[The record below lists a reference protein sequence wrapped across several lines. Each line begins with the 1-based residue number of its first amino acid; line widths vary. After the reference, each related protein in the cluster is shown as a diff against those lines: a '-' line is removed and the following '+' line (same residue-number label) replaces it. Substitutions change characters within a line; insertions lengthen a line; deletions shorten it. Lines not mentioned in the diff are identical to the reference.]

1 MIKSINNIM
10 ISYGLSE
17 RAAFHLS
24 NIIGSLIIIFIGILI
39 YLITKKIILRILE
52 KIIKRSKTK
61 WDDLLLKNKVFERT
75 IHIIP
80 VFVIY
85 ALAPIF
91 PAYQDWIQRIA
102 YCYFVVVLVLV
113 ISKLLDA
120 VNDIYNNFEV
130 SRERPIKGFLQVF
143 KIFAFTIGVIV
154 IAAALM
160 DRSPLLLLSGIGAA
174 TAVLMLIFQNSIL
187 GFVAS
192 IQLASNDML
201 KIGDWVEMPQYGADG
216 DVLEISL
223 HTVKI
228 QNWDKSITTIPTYS
242 FISESF
248 KNWRSMHESGGRRIK
263 RAIYIDTTSIQICD
277 EEMLERYSR
286 IQYIEKY
293 IEDKKKEIIEYNNI
307 NDIDTSSIVNG
318 RQLTNIGTFRAY
330 VVNYLKNHPE
340 LHKDRTLMVRQLN
353 PTEKGIPIEIY
364 AFTKSTVWEKYE
376 AVQSDIFDH
385 ILAIVPEFDLR
396 VFQNPTG
403 YDFRKLQKI

>member
-1 MIKSINNIM
+1 MIKTINDYM
-10 ISYGLSE
+10 ISFGLSE
-17 RAAFHLS
+17 GISLHLS
-24 NIIGSLIIIFIGILI
+24 NVINAIIIILFGVLI
-39 YLITKKIILRILE
+39 YLITKNIILRILE
-52 KIIKRSKTK
+52 KIILKSKAK

-80 VFVIY
+80 AFVIY
-85 ALAPIF
+85 AIAPIF

-102 YCYFVVVLVLV
+102 YCYFVIVLVLV
-113 ISKLLDA
+113 INKLFDA

-130 SRERPIKGFLQVF
+130 SRERPIKGFLQVL
-143 KIFAFTIGVIV
+143 KIFAFTIGIIVIV
-154 IAAALM
+154 AALI

-174 TAVLMLIFQNSIL
+174 TAVLLLIFQNSIL

-192 IQLASNDML
+192 IQLASNNML
-201 KIGDWVEMPQYGADG
+201 KIGDWIEMPQYGADG

-223 HTVKI
+223 HAVKI
-228 QNWDKSITTIPTYS
+228 QNWDKSITTIPTYA

-248 KNWRSMHESGGRRIK
+248 KNWRGMQESGGRRIK
-263 RAIYIDTTSIQICD
+263 RAIYIDTTSIKICD
-277 EEMLERYSR
+277 EEMLERYSK

-293 IEDKKKEIIEYNNI
+293 IEDKKKEIMEYNNI

-318 RQLTNIGTFRAY
+318 RHLTNIGTFRAY

-364 AFTKSTVWEKYE
+364 AFTKTTVWINYE

-396 VFQNPTG
+396 VFQNLTG
-403 YDFRKLQKI
+403 YDFRKLQ

>member
-1 MIKSINNIM
+1 M
-10 ISYGLSE
+10 ISFGLSE
-17 RAAFHLS
+17 GISLQLS
-24 NIIGSLIIIFIGILI
+24 NVINAIIIILFGVLI
-39 YLITKKIILRILE
+39 YLITKNIILRILE
-52 KIIKRSKTK
+52 KIILKSKAK

-80 VFVIY
+80 AFVIY
-85 ALAPIF
+85 AIAPIF

-102 YCYFVVVLVLV
+102 YCYFVIVLVLV
-113 ISKLLDA
+113 INKLFDA

-130 SRERPIKGFLQVF
+130 SRERPIKGFLQVL
-143 KIFAFTIGVIV
+143 KIFAFTIGIIVIV
-154 IAAALM
+154 AALI

-174 TAVLMLIFQNSIL
+174 TAVLLLIFQNSIL

-192 IQLASNDML
+192 IQLASNNML
-201 KIGDWVEMPQYGADG
+201 KIGDWIEMPQYGADG

-228 QNWDKSITTIPTYS
+228 QNWDKSITTIPTYA

-248 KNWRSMHESGGRRIK
+248 KNWRGMQESGGRRIK
-263 RAIYIDTTSIQICD
+263 RAIYIDTTSIKICD
-277 EEMLERYSR
+277 EEMLERYSK

-293 IEDKKKEIIEYNNI
+293 IEDKKKEIMEYNNI

-318 RQLTNIGTFRAY
+318 RHLTNIGTFRAY

-364 AFTKSTVWEKYE
+364 AFTKTTVWINYE

-403 YDFRKLQKI
+403 YDFRKLQ

>member
-1 MIKSINNIM
+1 MIKTINDYM
-10 ISYGLSE
+10 ISFGLSE
-17 RAAFHLS
+17 GISLHLS
-24 NIIGSLIIIFIGILI
+24 NVINAIIIILFGILI
-39 YLITKKIILRILE
+39 YLITKNIILRILE
-52 KIIKRSKTK
+52 KIILKSKAK

-80 VFVIY
+80 AFVIY
-85 ALAPIF
+85 AIAPIF

-102 YCYFVVVLVLV
+102 YCYFVIVLVLV
-113 ISKLLDA
+113 INKLFDA

-130 SRERPIKGFLQVF
+130 SRERPIKGFLQVL
-143 KIFAFTIGVIV
+143 KIFAFTIGIIVIV
-154 IAAALM
+154 AALI

-174 TAVLMLIFQNSIL
+174 TAVLLLIFQNSIL

-192 IQLASNDML
+192 IQLASNNML
-201 KIGDWVEMPQYGADG
+201 KIGDWIEMPQYGADG

-228 QNWDKSITTIPTYS
+228 QNWDKSITTIPTYA

-248 KNWRSMHESGGRRIK
+248 KNWRGMQESGGRRIK
-263 RAIYIDTTSIQICD
+263 RAIYIDTTSIKICD
-277 EEMLERYSR
+277 EEMLERYSK

-293 IEDKKKEIIEYNNI
+293 IEDKKKEIMEYNNI

-318 RQLTNIGTFRAY
+318 RHLTNIGTFRAY

-364 AFTKSTVWEKYE
+364 AFTKTTVWINYE

-396 VFQNPTG
+396 VFQNLTG
-403 YDFRKLQKI
+403 YDFRKLQ

>member
-1 MIKSINNIM
+1 MIKTINDYM
-10 ISYGLSE
+10 ISFGLSE
-17 RAAFHLS
+17 GISLQLS
-24 NIIGSLIIIFIGILI
+24 NVINAIIIILFGVLI
-39 YLITKKIILRILE
+39 YLITKNIILRILE
-52 KIIKRSKTK
+52 KIILKSKAK

-80 VFVIY
+80 AFVIY
-85 ALAPIF
+85 AIAPIF

-102 YCYFVVVLVLV
+102 YCYFVIVLVLV
-113 ISKLLDA
+113 INKLFDA

-130 SRERPIKGFLQVF
+130 SRERPIKGFLQVL
-143 KIFAFTIGVIV
+143 KIFAFTIGIIVIV
-154 IAAALM
+154 AALI

-174 TAVLMLIFQNSIL
+174 TAVLLLIFQNSIL

-192 IQLASNDML
+192 IQLASNNML
-201 KIGDWVEMPQYGADG
+201 KIGDWIEMPQYGADG

-228 QNWDKSITTIPTYS
+228 QNWDKSITTIPTYA

-248 KNWRSMHESGGRRIK
+248 KNWRGMQESGGRRIK
-263 RAIYIDTTSIQICD
+263 RAIYIDTTSIKICD
-277 EEMLERYSR
+277 EEMLERYSK

-293 IEDKKKEIIEYNNI
+293 IEDKKKEIMEYNNI

-318 RQLTNIGTFRAY
+318 RHLTNIGTFRAY

-364 AFTKSTVWEKYE
+364 AFTKTTVWINYE

-403 YDFRKLQKI
+403 YDFRKLQ

>member
-1 MIKSINNIM
+1 MIKTINDYM
-10 ISYGLSE
+10 ISFGLSE
-17 RAAFHLS
+17 GISLQLS
-24 NIIGSLIIIFIGILI
+24 NVINAIIIILFGVLI
-39 YLITKKIILRILE
+39 YLITKNIILRILE
-52 KIIKRSKTK
+52 KIILKSKAK

-80 VFVIY
+80 AFVIY
-85 ALAPIF
+85 AIAPIF

-102 YCYFVVVLVLV
+102 YCYFVIVLVLV
-113 ISKLLDA
+113 INKLFDA

-130 SRERPIKGFLQVF
+130 SRERPIKGFLQVL
-143 KIFAFTIGVIV
+143 KIFAFTIGIIVIV
-154 IAAALM
+154 AALI

-174 TAVLMLIFQNSIL
+174 TAVLLLIFQNSIL

-192 IQLASNDML
+192 IQLASNNML
-201 KIGDWVEMPQYGADG
+201 KIGDWIEMPQYGADG

-228 QNWDKSITTIPTYS
+228 QNWDKSITTIPTYA

-248 KNWRSMHESGGRRIK
+248 KNWRGMQESGGRRIK
-263 RAIYIDTTSIQICD
+263 RAIYIDTTSIKICD
-277 EEMLERYSR
+277 EEMLERYSK

-293 IEDKKKEIIEYNNI
+293 IEDKKKEIMEYNNI

-318 RQLTNIGTFRAY
+318 RHLTNIGTFRAY

-364 AFTKSTVWEKYE
+364 AFTKTTVWINYE

-396 VFQNPTG
+396 VFQNLTG
-403 YDFRKLQKI
+403 YDFRKLQ

>member
-1 MIKSINNIM
+1 MIKTINDYM
-10 ISYGLSE
+10 ISFGLSE
-17 RAAFHLS
+17 GISLHLS
-24 NIIGSLIIIFIGILI
+24 NVINAIIIILFGVLI
-39 YLITKKIILRILE
+39 YLITKSIILRILE
-52 KIIKRSKTK
+52 KIILKSKAK

-80 VFVIY
+80 AFVIY
-85 ALAPIF
+85 AIAPIF
-91 PAYQDWIQRIA
+91 PAYQTDPA
-102 YCYFVVVLVLV
+102 YSLLLLVIVLVLV
-113 ISKLLDA
+113 INKLFDA

-130 SRERPIKGFLQVF
+130 SRERPIKGFLQVL
-143 KIFAFTIGVIV
+143 KIFAFTIGIIVIV
-154 IAAALM
+154 AALI

-174 TAVLMLIFQNSIL
+174 TAVLLLIFQNSIL

-192 IQLASNDML
+192 IQLASNNML
-201 KIGDWVEMPQYGADG
+201 KIGDWIEMPQYGADG

-228 QNWDKSITTIPTYS
+228 QNWDKSITTIPTYA

-248 KNWRSMHESGGRRIK
+248 KNWRGMQESGGRRIK
-263 RAIYIDTTSIQICD
+263 RAIYIDTTSIKICD
-277 EEMLERYSR
+277 EEMLERYSK

-293 IEDKKKEIIEYNNI
+293 IEDKKKEIMEYNNI

-318 RQLTNIGTFRAY
+318 RHLTNIGTFRAY

-364 AFTKSTVWEKYE
+364 AFTK
-376 AVQSDIFDH
+376 
-385 ILAIVPEFDLR
+385 LR
-396 VFQNPTG
+396 WINMKRYSQISLII
-403 YDFRKLQKI
+403 Y

>member
-1 MIKSINNIM
+1 MIKTINDYM
-10 ISYGLSE
+10 ISFGLSE
-17 RAAFHLS
+17 GISLQLS
-24 NIIGSLIIIFIGILI
+24 NIINAIIIILFGVLI
-39 YLITKKIILRILE
+39 YLITKNIILRILE
-52 KIIKRSKTK
+52 KIILKSKAK

-80 VFVIY
+80 AFVIY
-85 ALAPIF
+85 AIAPIF

-102 YCYFVVVLVLV
+102 YCYFVIVLVLV
-113 ISKLLDA
+113 INKLFDA

-130 SRERPIKGFLQVF
+130 SRERPIKGFLQVL
-143 KIFAFTIGVIV
+143 KIFAFTIGIIVIV
-154 IAAALM
+154 AALI

-174 TAVLMLIFQNSIL
+174 TAVLLLIFQNSIL

-192 IQLASNDML
+192 IQLASNNML
-201 KIGDWVEMPQYGADG
+201 KIGDWIEMPQYGADG

-228 QNWDKSITTIPTYS
+228 QNWDKSITTIPTYA

-248 KNWRSMHESGGRRIK
+248 KNWRGMQESGGRRIK
-263 RAIYIDTTSIQICD
+263 RAIYIDTTSIKICD
-277 EEMLERYSR
+277 EEMLERYSK

-293 IEDKKKEIIEYNNI
+293 IEDKKKEIMEYNNI

-318 RQLTNIGTFRAY
+318 RHLTNIGTFRAY

-364 AFTKSTVWEKYE
+364 AFTKTTVWINYE

-403 YDFRKLQKI
+403 YDFRKLQ

>member
-1 MIKSINNIM
+1 MIKTINDYM
-10 ISYGLSE
+10 ISFGLSE
-17 RAAFHLS
+17 GISLHLS
-24 NIIGSLIIIFIGILI
+24 NVINAIIIILFGVLI
-39 YLITKKIILRILE
+39 YLITKNIILRILE
-52 KIIKRSKTK
+52 KIILKSKAK

-80 VFVIY
+80 AFVIY
-85 ALAPIF
+85 AIAPIF

-102 YCYFVVVLVLV
+102 YCYFVIVLVLV
-113 ISKLLDA
+113 INKLFDA

-130 SRERPIKGFLQVF
+130 SRERPIKGFLQVL
-143 KIFAFTIGVIV
+143 KIFAFTIGIIVIV
-154 IAAALM
+154 AALI

-174 TAVLMLIFQNSIL
+174 TAVLLLIFQNSIL

-192 IQLASNDML
+192 IQLASNNML
-201 KIGDWVEMPQYGADG
+201 KIGDWIEMPQYGADG

-228 QNWDKSITTIPTYS
+228 QNWDKSITTIPTYA

-248 KNWRSMHESGGRRIK
+248 KNWRGMQESGGRRIK
-263 RAIYIDTTSIQICD
+263 RAIYIDTTSIKICD
-277 EEMLERYSR
+277 EEMLERYSK

-293 IEDKKKEIIEYNNI
+293 IEDKKKEIMEYNNI

-318 RQLTNIGTFRAY
+318 RHLTNIGTFRAY

-364 AFTKSTVWEKYE
+364 AFTKTTVWINYE

-403 YDFRKLQKI
+403 YDFRKLQ

>member
-1 MIKSINNIM
+1 MIKTINDYM
-10 ISYGLSE
+10 ISFGLSE
-17 RAAFHLS
+17 GISLHLS
-24 NIIGSLIIIFIGILI
+24 NVINAIIIILFGVLI
-39 YLITKKIILRILE
+39 YLITKNIILRILE
-52 KIIKRSKTK
+52 KIILKSKAK

-80 VFVIY
+80 AFVIY
-85 ALAPIF
+85 AIAPIF

-102 YCYFVVVLVLV
+102 YCYFVIVLVLV
-113 ISKLLDA
+113 INKLFDA

-130 SRERPIKGFLQVF
+130 SRERPIKGFLQVL
-143 KIFAFTIGVIV
+143 KIFAFTIGIIVIV
-154 IAAALM
+154 AALI

-174 TAVLMLIFQNSIL
+174 TAVLLLIFQNSIL

-192 IQLASNDML
+192 IQLASNNML
-201 KIGDWVEMPQYGADG
+201 KIGDWIEMPQYGADG

-223 HTVKI
+223 HAVKI
-228 QNWDKSITTIPTYS
+228 QNWDKSITTIPTYA

-248 KNWRSMHESGGRRIK
+248 KNWRGMQESGGRRIK
-263 RAIYIDTTSIQICD
+263 RAIYIDTTSIKICD
-277 EEMLERYSR
+277 EEMLERYSK

-293 IEDKKKEIIEYNNI
+293 IEDKKKEIMEYNNI

-318 RQLTNIGTFRAY
+318 RHLTNIGTFRAY

-353 PTEKGIPIEIY
+353 PTEKGVPIEIY
-364 AFTKSTVWEKYE
+364 AFTKTTVWINYE

-403 YDFRKLQKI
+403 YDFRKLQ